1 MVSIRVSMVIHNAL
15 LSFLTVPQFSCH
27 RTTQFLCFNTFTD
40 QLPVTAHVDQ
50 CPLSSSVLRVVENI
64 DTLLLQGRR
73 SSIFQTIPMSIKLSF
88 NNPDVVPSVN
98 NFKRIILA
106 MA

>member
-1 MVSIRVSMVIHNAL
+1 MHFSLFL
-15 LSFLTVPQFSCH
+15 LSLNFHAMELHSFFASTH
-27 RTTQFLCFNTFTD
+27 NFTD

-73 SSIFQTIPMSIKLSF
+73 SSIFQTIPMPIKLSF

-98 NFKRIILA
+98 NFKKIILA